1 MSADRRAR
9 LPDREHDLPPTG
21 SAARSTLYAVPGTT
35 HHFDS
40 TWLWLALAIA
50 LGGVVVRQPA
60 LLVVGALLAM
70 TIPTGWLWSR
80 HALRRVFYE
89 RRFSENRAFVGETVT
104 LTLSLTNRKLLPLPW
119 VRVEDQLPLRTPL
132 VEGSLGPSSR
142 PNMGSLVSL
151 ASLGWYERVTWRHDL
166 FCAERGVYHFGPAT
180 LRASDIFGL
189 FERTVDDPGRDR
201 LIVYPR
207 VEPLERLGMPSK
219 DPFGARR
226 APQPLFED
234 PVRTLGV
241 RDYHPEDP
249 LRRVHW
255 KATARTQQLQA
266 RVWEPTEA
274 RQLVVLLNVATF
286 ERHWEGVLRDLMERT
301 ISVAASIAAQA
312 FDERQIVGLVAN
324 APSPQSDQEL
334 RVLPGRSPNQMRW
347 ILEALAMV
355 TSFTTMPIER
365 MVSNT
370 STRLAWGATLVV
382 VTAVVGEP
390 LQATLVRLRVAGR
403 RVALVSLDKKFT
415 PEHAR
420 SLEGIVVHH
429 IPPEAPA
436 RIPALE
442 HSAASGHQSPIS
454 DPGGLPP

>member
-1 MSADRRAR
+1 
-9 LPDREHDLPPTG
+9 
-21 SAARSTLYAVPGTT
+21 
-35 HHFDS
+35 
-40 TWLWLALAIA
+40 
-50 LGGVVVRQPA
+50 
-60 LLVVGALLAM
+60 
-70 TIPTGWLWSR
+70 LWSR
-80 HALRRVFYE
+80 HALRRVFYQ

-104 LTLSLTNRKLLPLPW
+104 LTLSLTNRKVLPLPW
-119 VRVEDQLPLRTPL
+119 VRVDDEFPLRTPL
-132 VEGSLGPSSR
+132 IEGSLGPSSR
-142 PNMGSLVSL
+142 SNMGTLVSL

-166 FCAERGVYHFGPAT
+166 FCAERGIYHFGPAT

-189 FERTVDDPGRDR
+189 FERTVDHPRHDR

-234 PVRTLGV
+234 PVRTVGV

-255 KATARTQQLQA
+255 KATARTQRLQA

-274 RQLVVLLNVATF
+274 QQLVVLLNVATF

-324 APSPQSDQEL
+324 ASSPQSDQEL
-334 RVLPGRSPNQMRW
+334 RVLPGRSPDQLRW

-370 STRLAWGATLVV
+370 STRLPWGATLVV
-382 VTAVVGEP
+382 VTAVVSEP
-390 LQATLVRLRVAGR
+390 LQVTLLRLRAAGR
-403 RVALVSLDKKFT
+403 RLTLVSLDKKFT

-420 SLEGIVVHH
+420 TLEGVVVHH
-429 IPPEAPA
+429 ISLDAPA
-436 RIPALE
+436 R
-442 HSAASGHQSPIS
+442 HSPPPNRQSPIPNLQQPP
-454 DPGGLPP
+454 DPEALFRGGETPS